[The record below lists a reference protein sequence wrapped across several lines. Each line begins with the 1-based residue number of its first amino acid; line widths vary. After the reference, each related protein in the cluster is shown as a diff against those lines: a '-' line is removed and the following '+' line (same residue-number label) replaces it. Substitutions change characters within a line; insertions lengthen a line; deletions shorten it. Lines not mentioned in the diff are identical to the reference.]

1 VSAPAPVAGLTLRPW
16 HDDDAAALIAAAGDP
31 LLERWTRVRVATPEA
46 AEQWLQ
52 VQHRGRE
59 RGDRFSFAAV
69 DGDGTL
75 VGNVALKR
83 PDPAA
88 DEAEV
93 GYWTAA
99 YARGRGIAPQALGA
113 LTTWSFASFG
123 GLRRLCLLHQ
133 VDNTGSCRVAE
144 KSGYAHAETLPPYGP
159 YPREGH
165 LHLYHRP
172 DHVGIAT
179 AG

>member
-1 VSAPAPVAGLTLRPW
+1 MNDPEPVAGLTLPPW
-16 HDDDAAALIAAAGDP
+16 QDDDADALIIAAAGDP
-31 LLERWTRVRVATPEA
+31 LLQRWTRIRVAGPDEA
-46 AEQWLQ
+46 QQWLQ
-52 VQHRGRE
+52 AQHDGR
-59 RGDRFSFAAV
+59 RAGSRYSFAV
-69 DGDGTL
+69 LDESGKL

-88 DEAEV
+88 AEAEA

-99 YARGRGIAPQALGA
+99 YARGRGVAPQALGA
-113 LTTWSFASFG
+113 LTRWAFATFPE
-123 GLRRLCLLHQ
+123 LRCLRLLHQ

-144 KSGYAHAETLPPYGP
+144 KSGYAYHETLAARAP

-165 LHLYHRP
+165 LHRRRK
-172 DHVGIAT
+172 AT